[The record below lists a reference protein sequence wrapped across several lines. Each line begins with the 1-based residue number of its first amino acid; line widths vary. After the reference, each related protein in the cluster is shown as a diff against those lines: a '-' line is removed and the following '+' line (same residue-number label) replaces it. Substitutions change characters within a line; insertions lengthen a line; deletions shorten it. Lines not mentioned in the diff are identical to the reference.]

1 MRPLL
6 AILGTVV
13 GVAAVGALGWGV
25 TYHELIFQSFFN
37 PKFED
42 VRRNTFERSKSF
54 RDGSVTELQNMRF
67 EYIRSDTAHK
77 LALKDIIIHRATEV
91 PEDAMPLDLY
101 NFIQGL
107 KSN

>member
-6 AILGTVV
+6 AILGTVI
-13 GVAAVGALGWGV
+13 GLGALGWGV

-54 RDGSVTELQNMRF
+54 RTGAVQELENMRF
-67 EYIRSDTAHK
+67 EYIKAAPEHK
-77 LALKDIIIHRATEV
+77 KALADIIRHRAIEI
-91 PEDAMPLDLY
+91 PIDAMPADLSAFV
-101 NFIQGL
+101 NTL
-107 KSN
+107 SN

>member
-1 MRPLL
+1 MKPFL

-54 RDGSVTELQNMRF
+54 RTGAVQELQNMQF
-67 EYIRSDTAHK
+67 EYIKASPEHK
-77 LALKDIIIHRATEV
+77 KALADIIRHRATEV
-91 PEDAMPLDLY
+91 PADAMPTDLQS
-101 NFIQGL
+101 FI
-107 KSN
+107 SNLPN

>member
-6 AILGTVV
+6 VILGTVV
-13 GVAAVGALGWGV
+13 GVAAVGALGWSV

-54 RDGSVTELQNMRF
+54 QTGAVQELQNMQF
-67 EYIRSDTAHK
+67 EYIKASPEHK
-77 LALKDIIIHRATEV
+77 KALADIIRHRATEV
-91 PEDAMPLDLY
+91 PEDAMPQDLQS
-101 NFIQGL
+101 FI
-107 KSN
+107 SNLPN

>member
-6 AILGTVV
+6 AILGTVI
-13 GVAAVGALGWGV
+13 GLGALGWGV

-54 RDGSVTELQNMRF
+54 RTGAVQELENMRF
-67 EYIRSDTAHK
+67 EYIKASAEHK

-91 PEDAMPLDLY
+91 PEDAMPQDLY

>member
-1 MRPLL
+1 MKPLL
-6 AILGTVV
+6 VILGTVV

-54 RDGSVTELQNMRF
+54 RTGAVQELENMRF
-67 EYIRSDTAHK
+67 EYIKSAPEHK
-77 LALKDIIIHRATEV
+77 KALADIIRHRALEV
-91 PEDAMPLDLY
+91 PADAMPSDLQS
-101 NFIQGL
+101 FI
-107 KSN
+107 SNLPQ

>member
-54 RDGSVTELQNMRF
+54 RTGAVQELQNMQF
-67 EYIRSDTAHK
+67 EYIKASPEHK
-77 LALKDIIIHRATEV
+77 KALADIIRHRATEV
-91 PEDAMPLDLY
+91 PEDAMPQDLQS
-101 NFIQGL
+101 FI
-107 KSN
+107 SNLPN